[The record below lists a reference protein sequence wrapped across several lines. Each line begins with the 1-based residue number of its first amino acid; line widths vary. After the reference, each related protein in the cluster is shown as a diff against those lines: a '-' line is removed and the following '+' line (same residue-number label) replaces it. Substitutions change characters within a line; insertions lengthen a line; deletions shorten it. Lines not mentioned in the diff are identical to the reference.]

1 MLYFYS
7 MQVFSKTNWSTI
19 KILFFFLITLFLA
32 FLPVSSLIFFIKN
45 DAFTGYFPPK
55 FFMSESLSDGYLPL
69 WNPYI
74 NFGFPQYGDMSGGF
88 WSPITWLISSTIGYT
103 AYSFTLEVFL
113 YLFIGAIG
121 MYKLTAHFN
130 IRKEICMA
138 AAIVF
143 MCCGYHAGHLQHFN
157 WLSGSAFLPGCC
169 VAYLQLVK
177 KPSLKNVLLNV
188 VMFYLFISS
197 AHPGIIIGGI
207 YFFVALALFL
217 FFSNAALFTKSNIV
231 QKILVPQTG
240 FLLLLLMVSLGM
252 IVGYADI
259 IPHFVRGAQN
269 SFVQGL
275 EDYTSMA
282 SWQSVLFPLATMKN
296 DAWFVS
302 DLSLRDSY
310 IGLPFLVF
318 FLLSLFR
325 KKTDV
330 QQFFLGVALFFFVIS
345 TVDIVEAAASKILP
359 LIGYVRLKGEF
370 RIFSIFSMIIVAAL
384 EADRFFKQPKKN
396 SKPIQNILW
405 GMMILVGVTSVW
417 AVYMSITTSSLF
429 HFRSAIVNQP
439 STADSLKILLD
450 HVSFYDCFWIQ
461 GLVHLPILWAIQH
474 SLKTTNLSL
483 LLKLVAVDMIV
494 ATLLVV
500 PFTGAGKARLQDVNE
515 LLQTSP
521 KGIPI
526 PPLQSIYKND
536 TLPTFKNE
544 WIGSWSMFN
553 KQIGSIKEVPYPI
566 QLKNRKALYEDRSR
580 RNQQSYFS
588 KPFLFVKGRD
598 SSRLQLQTFSPN
610 KLNLKINA
618 ANIGDELVFQQIFY
632 PHWKAMVNGRPA
644 VIALEGTGFMRIP
657 LEAGKNDVT
666 LSFEPVLVKRMM
678 LMSAIVFALLLLL
691 LTLLLLKPKSPSPSS
706 L

>member
-1 MLYFYS
+1 

-19 KILFFFLITLFLA
+19 KILFFFVFTLFLA
-32 FLPVSSLIFFIKN
+32 FLPVSSLLFFIKN

-55 FFMSESLSDGYLPL
+55 FFMSESLRDGYLPM

-88 WSPITWLISSTIGYT
+88 WSPITWLIASTVGYT

-113 YLFIGAIG
+113 YLFIGALG

-130 IRKEICMA
+130 IKKGICIA

-143 MCCGYHAGHLQHFN
+143 MCCGYHTGHLQHFN
-157 WLSGSAFLPGCC
+157 WLSGSAFLPWCC
-169 VAYLQLVK
+169 FAYLLLVK
-177 KPSLKNVLLNV
+177 SPSVKNVLLNV
-188 VMFYLFISS
+188 VVFYLFISS

-231 QKILVPQTG
+231 KKILVPQVA
-240 FLLLLLMVSLGM
+240 FVLLLMIVSLGM

-259 IPHFVRGAQN
+259 IPHFVRGTQN
-269 SFVQGL
+269 SFIKGL

-282 SWQSVLFPLATMKN
+282 SWQSLVFPLATMKN

-310 IGLPFLVF
+310 IGLPFLLF
-318 FLLSLFR
+318 FLLSLSR
-325 KKTDV
+325 KKTAA
-330 QQFFLGVALFFFVIS
+330 QQFFVGVALFFFLLS
-345 TVDIVEAAASKILP
+345 TVDMVEIAASKILP

-370 RIFSIFSMIIVAAL
+370 RIFSIFSMIIVAAF
-384 EADRFFKQPKKN
+384 EADRFFKEPKKN
-396 SKPIQNILW
+396 CIPIQKILW
-405 GMMILVGVTSVW
+405 GMMILVAVTSVW
-417 AVYMSITTSSLF
+417 AVYMSITKSSFF
-429 HFRSAIVNQP
+429 HFSASILNQP
-439 STADSLKILLD
+439 SVTDSLKIWLD
-450 HVSFYDCFWIQ
+450 HVSYYDCFWMQ
-461 GLVHLPILWAIQH
+461 GLVHLPILWALQY

-500 PFTGAGKARLQDVNE
+500 PFTGAGKARLHDVNQ

-526 PPLQSIYKND
+526 PPLQSIYQND
-536 TLPTFKNE
+536 TVPTFQNE

-566 QLKNRKALYEDRSR
+566 QLKNRKSLYEDRSG
-580 RNQQSYFS
+580 RNKDAYFS
-588 KPFLFVKGRD
+588 KPFLFVKGND
-598 SSRLQLQTFSPN
+598 SCRLQLQTFSPN
-610 KLNLKINA
+610 KLDVHVNEAK
-618 ANIGDELVFQQIFY
+618 IGDEMVIQQIFY
-632 PHWKAMVNGRPA
+632 PHWKAIVNGKPA
-644 VIALEGTGFMRIP
+644 VIAIEETGFMRVP
-657 LEAGKNDVT
+657 LEAGKNYVT

-678 LMSAIVFALLLLL
+678 LISAIVFALLLLL
-691 LTLLLLKPKSPSPSS
+691 LILLWLKPKSPSPS
-706 L
+706 LH